1 MTDINR
7 VSGPSRNRTETGRA
21 NAAGTARRSRVS
33 TDTRVPADTG
43 VSVDT
48 GSVESAE
55 APHQSLPPLP
65 RAGGPVDYGLAG
77 SATQVIADNV
87 AVDYGH
93 IAALMMQIDSELAR
107 AARDSQVEEIESV
120 ASQMHASADD
130 IRESATYALVGGVVS
145 GGVQIAS
152 AGISVGGGI
161 KGMSL
166 TRGMPAAEPQ
176 VVEPETVSGEETPS
190 APNVS
195 GESEGSTPASGEA
208 GAGALEDVDLP
219 DSGRA
224 EASQTRTAQVREETT
239 QETVKEVSKARQK
252 AATVKLDQ
260 TQSQQMSARAQNVA
274 LITDGLSKLAGAT
287 GEIMKSAMDYESKQ
301 KEADSKEADAR
312 AQELQ
317 AYLDRT
323 KGFADSMQKGAQ
335 DMLQLFQQMEDSSH
349 ETHKKIWTQA

>member
-7 VSGPSRNRTETGRA
+7 ASGPLSNRIETGRV
-21 NAAGTARRSRVS
+21 NAARPARRSRAS
-33 TDTRVPADTG
+33 ADTG

-48 GSVESAE
+48 GPVVPPE

-65 RAGGPVDYGLAG
+65 PAGAPVDYGLAG

-87 AVDYGH
+87 AVDFGH

-107 AARDSQVEEIESV
+107 AARDSQVAEIESV

-130 IRESATYALVGGVVS
+130 IRESATYALIGGVVS
-145 GGVQIAS
+145 GSTQIAS
-152 AGISVGGGI
+152 AGISVGGGV

-166 TRGMPAAEPQ
+166 TRAMPAAEPQ
-176 VVEPETVSGEETPS
+176 VVEPETVPEATGEPE
-190 APNVS
+190 A
-195 GESEGSTPASGEA
+195 STPAPGEA
-208 GAGALEDVDLP
+208 GAGSLEDIDLP
-219 DSGRA
+219 GSGQA
-224 EASQTRTAQVREETT
+224 EASETRTAQVREETT
-239 QETVKEVSKARQK
+239 QETVKEVSTAKQK
-252 AATVKLDQ
+252 AAVKLDH
-260 TQSQQMSARAQNVA
+260 TLSQQLSARSQNIA
-274 LITDGLSKLAGAT
+274 LITDGMSKLAGAT
-287 GEIMKSAMDYESKQ
+287 GEIIKSAMDYESKQ

-312 AQELQ
+312 AEELR

-335 DMLQLFQQMEDSSH
+335 DMLQVFQQMEDSSH

>member
-7 VSGPSRNRTETGRA
+7 VSGPSRNRIETGRA
-21 NAAGTARRSRVS
+21 NAATAARRSRAS
-33 TDTRVPADTG
+33 ADTRV
-43 VSVDT
+43 SVDAGPGEPT
-48 GSVESAE
+48 DL
-55 APHQSLPPLP
+55 PQQSLPPLP
-65 RAGGPVDYGLAG
+65 PAGGPVDYGLAG

-87 AVDYGH
+87 AVDFGH

-120 ASQMHASADD
+120 ASQMHASAAD

-166 TRGMPAAEPQ
+166 TRAMPAAEPQ
-176 VVEPETVSGEETPS
+176 VVEPETMSGEETPS
-190 APNVS
+190 APKVA
-195 GESEGSTPASGEA
+195 GESEASTPASGEA

-224 EASQTRTAQVREETT
+224 EASEARTAQVREETT
-239 QETVKEVSKARQK
+239 QETVKEVSTAKRK
-252 AATVKLDQ
+252 AAIKLDH
-260 TQSQQMSARAQNVA
+260 TLSQQLSARAQNIA
-274 LITDGLSKLAGAT
+274 LITDGMSKLAGAT
-287 GEIMKSAMDYESKQ
+287 GEIMKSAMDYESRQ
-301 KEADSKEADAR
+301 KEADSKERDAR
-312 AQELQ
+312 AEELR
-317 AYLDRT
+317 AYLDRA

-335 DMLQLFQQMEDSSH
+335 DMLQVFQQMEDSSH